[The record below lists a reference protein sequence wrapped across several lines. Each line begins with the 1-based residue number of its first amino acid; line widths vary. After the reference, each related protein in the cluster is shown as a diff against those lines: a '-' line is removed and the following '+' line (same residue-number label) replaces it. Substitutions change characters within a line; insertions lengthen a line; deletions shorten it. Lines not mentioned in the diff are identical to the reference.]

1 MKFWN
6 IYAFVAILYPALA
19 AGCGIKAAPVPRET
33 VVPAAVGDLRVE
45 VVQEGIRLEWRF
57 PGRSLDGSPLAAV
70 AGFKVV
76 RRGPDGERV
85 RREEWFPIS
94 ERKAKVGAR
103 MIWTD
108 MHPPGKGV
116 YTFWVV
122 PFDAYGSSPPRGE
135 GTALVCGGEAP
146 CGDERAERP

>member
-33 VVPAAVGDLRVE
+33 VVPAAVDDLKVE
-45 VVQEGIRLEWRF
+45 VVQEGIRLEWTF
-57 PGRSLDGSPLAAV
+57 PARSLDGSPLAAV
-70 AGFKVV
+70 GGFKVV
-76 RRGPDGERV
+76 RKGPDGERV
-85 RREEWFPIS
+85 RREEWFPVS

-108 MHPPGKGV
+108 MHPSGEGI
-116 YTFWVV
+116 YTFWIL
-122 PFDAYGSSPPRGE
+122 PFDAYGSSAPQGKGAE
-135 GTALVCGGEAP
+135 LLWGGEAVYEK
-146 CGDERAERP
+146 GQRERP